1 VGDGE
6 GNVDA
11 KEGST
16 TEVKMIPDAVDPRL
30 GPKGFPS
37 PVEQYHYH
45 HRRARTSTS
54 APGEQ
59 SLPADR
65 PDPRLLLRP
74 QGRLTPGEGQ
84 GLRWGRALQPMD
96 NMHLALD

>member
-1 VGDGE
+1 MNVGDGE

-16 TEVKMIPDAVDPRL
+16 TEVEMIPDAVDPRL

-54 APGEQ
+54 APASNR
-59 SLPADR
+59 SLQIA
-65 PDPRLLLRP
+65 
-74 QGRLTPGEGQ
+74 QI
-84 GLRWGRALQPMD
+84 
-96 NMHLALD
+96 LAFFYDHRYH